1 MGGRG
6 VRRELANR
14 RLLTKQRLRLLRQ
27 NTWSTTKQ
35 MMEVLRTVSSTGT
48 MRAPDI
54 LELSSCSGLTF
65 IVGAAN
71 GVLGLETILVA
82 CLVLV
87 MPREIFEWVES
98 AGRVF
103 VVHGA

>member
-1 MGGRG
+1 M
-6 VRRELANR
+6 
-14 RLLTKQRLRLLRQ
+14 
-27 NTWSTTKQ
+27 
-35 MMEVLRTVSSTGT
+35 LRTVSSTGT

-54 LELSSCSGLTF
+54 LELSSCSGLIF
-65 IVGAAN
+65 IVGAVLTAQMVFCADHAN
-71 GVLGLETILVA
+71 GVLVLENVLVA

-103 VVHGA
+103 VVHGAQDACCLAFSATQLFVKS